1 MFLTRITRVS
11 IYDFFMTL
19 GAHLAGDAATG
30 AGPIRA
36 MRSLCPNLNKLR
48 LDQIQEAIRAN
59 QVSFPFAGSRVHQAF
74 PRHAASAYGP
84 AVLRAGLELR
94 PIAQRYEVTRQ
105 HIWQIVSE
113 WRRHAVSLG
122 YLQVIPPPEALTPL
136 RVATASYPLF
146 RPVQAPDPAM
156 VPAAAPDKAEAAL
169 ALA

>member
-1 MFLTRITRVS
+1 MLPRMRRPDQTS
-11 IYDFFMTL
+11 AASL
-19 GAHLAGDAATG
+19 GL
-30 AGPIRA
+30 
-36 MRSLCPNLNKLR
+36 NLNKLR

-59 QVSFPFAGSRVHQAF
+59 QVTFPSQVPVFIKHSQGKQQCHI
-74 PRHAASAYGP
+74 
-84 AVLRAGLELR
+84 VLLYFVRGWSCDR
-94 PIAQRYEVTRQ
+94 IAQRYEVTRQ